1 MTRNIIAILR
11 GITPE
16 EAEPVC
22 EALLEAGLT
31 TIEIPLNSPRPLQS
45 IAALAKKFGSQAVI
59 GAGTVLTA
67 REVRDV
73 ADAGGR
79 IIVSPSFD
87 AEVVAETK
95 ALKLASWPGVLT
107 PSECFAALKA
117 GADGLKI
124 FPCSVVGPAGIKAM
138 RAVLPARDRDLC
150 RRRRRSGEFP
160 GMVQRGRYRVRGWNG
175 ALSAWKLACSIAQGR
190 QRDRS
195 GLRWRALKRQA
206 ELPPQ
211 SAARFSLATKNIEN
225 EPMQRSSR
233 GAGMG
238 DASDDV

>member
-22 EALLEAGLT
+22 EALLETGLT

-45 IAALAKKFGSQAVI
+45 IAALARRFGSQAVI

-87 AEVVAETK
+87 AEVVAETR

-138 RAVLPARDRDLC
+138 RAVLPAETAIYAVGGAGPANFREWFSAGVTGFGVGTALYQ
-150 RRRRRSGEFP
+150 P
-160 GMVQRGRYRVRGWNG
+160 GN
-175 ALSAWKLACSIAQGR
+175 
-190 QRDRS
+190 
-195 GLRWRALKRQA
+195 
-206 ELPPQ
+206 
-211 SAARFSLATKNIEN
+211 SLAQLRKAASEIV
-225 EPMQRSSR
+225 RAYD
-233 GAGMG
+233 GAR
-238 DASDDV
+238 

>member
-16 EAEPVC
+16 EAAPVC

-45 IAALAKKFGSQAVI
+45 IELLAKTFGSVATI

-73 ADAGGR
+73 ANAGGK
-79 IIVSPSFD
+79 IVVSPSFD
-87 AEVVAETK
+87 AEVVGETK
-95 ALKLASWPGVLT
+95 LLKMASWPGVLT

-124 FPCSVVGPAGIKAM
+124 FPCSVVGPAGVKAV
-138 RAVLPARDRDLC
+138 RAVLP
-150 RRRRRSGEFP
+150 P
-160 GMVQRGRYRVRGWNG
+160 QT
-175 ALSAWKLACSIAQGR
+175 ALYAVG
-190 QRDRS
+190 
-195 GLRWRALKRQA
+195 
-206 ELPPQ
+206 
-211 SAARFSLATKNIEN
+211 
-225 EPMQRSSR
+225 
-233 GAGMG
+233 GAGPANFAEWFKAG
-238 DASDDV
+238 ITGFGIGTALYQPGNSLPQLKKAAQEIVRAYDSAR